1 MYNAFFQLLRYPFEI
16 SPDPSFFYATAK
28 HQEALAGLYYGIRT
42 GKGFMVLT
50 GEVGT
55 GKTLVVRCLQELLD
69 KNRVAYAYVFNPR
82 LSSQQFLYYVAE
94 DFGLSP
100 HPTAKSD
107 LLIGLSR
114 LLIERHRHG
123 VTTVLVVEEA
133 QHLTPIVLEEIRL
146 LTNLETA
153 RGKLLQ
159 ILLLGQPE
167 LATKLDSPTL
177 RQLKQRVALWFRL
190 HVLSENE
197 TSDYVRCRLKVA
209 GDTKGEIFTAPALE
223 RIYRYSQGT
232 PRLINTLCDN
242 AMMSAF
248 ALRNERVTPE
258 LVEEAASDLG
268 MNRVNGNGHSAAAG
282 VRWPAGEEADE
293 EEAASFAT
301 VLEAREPE
309 THGHPELD
317 SPEKK
322 ETK

>member
-1 MYNAFFQLLRYPFEI
+1 MYNAFFQLAQRPFEI
-16 SPDPSFFYATAK
+16 SPDPSLFYATPQ
-28 HQEALAGLYYGIRT
+28 HQEALAGLYYGIKAA
-42 GKGFMVLT
+42 KGFMVLT

-69 KNRVAYAYVFNPR
+69 KNRVTYAYVFNPR
-82 LSSQQFLYYVAE
+82 LSSQEFLSYVAE
-94 DFGLSP
+94 DLGLSP
-100 HPTAKSD
+100 HPTTKSD

-114 LLIERHRHG
+114 LLIERHRRG
-123 VTTVLVVEEA
+123 GMTMLVVEEA
-133 QHLTPIVLEEIRL
+133 QHLAPVVLEEIRL

-159 ILLLGQPE
+159 ILLVGQAE
-167 LATKLDSPTL
+167 LESRLDSPTL

-190 HVLSENE
+190 HALSENE
-197 TSDYVRCRLKVA
+197 TPDYVRCRLKLA
-209 GDTKGEIFTAPALE
+209 GDKRGGIFTAAALE
-223 RIYRYSQGT
+223 RVYRYSQGT

-258 LVEEAASDLG
+258 LIEEAASDLG
-268 MNRVNGNGHSAAAG
+268 LNRVNGNGHSAAEG

-309 THGHPELD
+309 THGYPELD

-322 ETK
+322 ESE